1 MTFEGQKRVRLFAC
15 KIRGLSHLNERNPCK
30 CEHCRFKNIEI
41 CSVPQDSHGKK
52 YKVCAEC
59 HKLKIKCS
67 YANNGKGRT
76 AKASE
81 LRGTSASCP
90 TTLDTAKHNH
100 DLPNAQPEAMVPAL
114 ASIDRTE
121 PERSVNNN
129 AVSSP
134 PHRGYGGG
142 DQSPSDT
149 HNPPIFEEQGP
160 GAHRGVKRKFPDSP
174 TYSPTTRPHH
184 THTAANT
191 SDCLLSKRAK
201 AAPSSSSVA
210 TCRLRKSL
218 TGHGD
223 IKGSI

>member
-1 MTFEGQKRVRLFAC
+1 MAIQ
-15 KIRGLSHLNERNPCK
+15 
-30 CEHCRFKNIEI
+30 
-41 CSVPQDSHGKK
+41 
-52 YKVCAEC
+52 
-59 HKLKIKCS
+59 
-67 YANNGKGRT
+67 
-76 AKASE
+76 ASE
-81 LRGTSASCP
+81 FQASSFP
-90 TTLDTAKHNH
+90 TTLDTTKHKH
-100 DLPNAQPEAMVPAL
+100 ELPNAQPEAMAPAL

-129 AVSSP
+129 INAVSSP
-134 PHRGYGGG
+134 PHSCRACGGG
-142 DQSPSDT
+142 HQSPSDP
-149 HNPPIFEEQGP
+149 HNPPTFEEQGP
-160 GAHRGVKRKFPDSP
+160 GTHRGVKRKLPDPP

-184 THTAANT
+184 THTAATT